1 MNASVFSRELG
12 NFRTYTLIWTGA
24 LLASFVG
31 GTLGSVLTARG
42 AGAAWNIAAT
52 LVLGYTNLQYTGP
65 IFSMILG
72 SLIVSQEEDEKTIE
86 FLLSHP
92 LTRAEIV
99 VSKLLAYSV
108 LVLFLNVLL
117 AVAGLVLIA
126 APGPWSGHAV
136 GAFLGVWLSYF
147 LLTYAFGAAGVFL
160 SMFVVK
166 GGALVGYSIGIPM
179 ILALLAFL
187 ETVGSD
193 LLRALARLSPY
204 RYLDYAGILET
215 GSVDV
220 PFVCVAAAVSAAF
233 LASSIVLYRKREF
246 AV

>member
-1 MNASVFSRELG
+1 MNASVFSREIG

-31 GTLGSVLTARG
+31 STLGSVLSARG
-42 AGAAWNIAAT
+42 TGAVYDIAAT
-52 LVLGYTNLQYTGP
+52 LVLGYTNMQYTGP
-65 IFSMILG
+65 IFAMILG
-72 SLIVSQEEDEKTIE
+72 ALIISQEEDEKTIE

-92 LTRAEIV
+92 LTRGEIA

-108 LVLFLNVLL
+108 LVLFLNVVL
-117 AVAGLVLIA
+117 VIAGLVLIA
-126 APGPWSGHAV
+126 AIGPWSGHAV
-136 GAFLGVWLSYF
+136 GTFLSVWLSYF

-187 ETVGSD
+187 ETVGSE
-193 LLRALARLSPY
+193 LLRALSRLSPY
-204 RYLDYAGILET
+204 RYLNYARILET
-215 GSVDV
+215 ASVDV
-220 PFVCVAAAVSAAF
+220 PFVCVTAAISAAF
-233 LASSIVLYRKREF
+233 LALSMVLYRKREF

>member
-1 MNASVFSRELG
+1 MNASVFSREIR

-31 GTLGSVLTARG
+31 STLGSVLTARG
-42 AGAAWNIAAT
+42 AGAAYDIAAT
-52 LVLGYTNLQYTGP
+52 LVLGYTNMQYTGP
-65 IFSMILG
+65 IFAMILG
-72 SLIVSQEEDEKTIE
+72 ALIISQEEDEKTIE

-92 LTRAEIV
+92 LTRGEIAA
-99 VSKLLAYSV
+99 SKLLAYSA
-108 LVLFLNVLL
+108 LVLFLNVVL
-117 AVAGLVLIA
+117 VIAGLVLIA

-136 GAFLGVWLSYF
+136 GTFLGVWLSYF
-147 LLTYAFGAAGVFL
+147 LLTYAFGAAGVLL

-193 LLRALARLSPY
+193 LLRALSRLSPY
-204 RYLDYAGILET
+204 RYLNYARILET
-215 GSVDV
+215 GSLDV
-220 PFVCVAAAVSAAF
+220 PFVCVTAAISAAL
-233 LASSIVLYRKREF
+233 LALSMVLYRRREF

>member
-1 MNASVFSRELG
+1 MNASVFSRDIR

-31 GTLGSVLTARG
+31 STLGSALSARG
-42 AGAAWNIAAT
+42 TGAAYDIAAI
-52 LVLGYTNLQYTGP
+52 LVLGYTNMQYTGP
-65 IFSMILG
+65 IFAMILG
-72 SLIVSQEEDEKTIE
+72 ALIISQEEDEKTIE

-92 LTRAEIV
+92 LTRGEIA
-99 VSKLLAYSV
+99 VSKLLAYSA
-108 LVLFLNVLL
+108 LVLFLNVVL
-117 AVAGLVLIA
+117 VIAGLVLIA

-187 ETVGSD
+187 ETVGSE
-193 LLRALARLSPY
+193 LLRTLSRLSPF
-204 RYLDYAGILET
+204 RYLGYARILET
-215 GSVDV
+215 ASVDV
-220 PFVCVAAAVSAAF
+220 PFVCVTAAISAAL
-233 LASSIVLYRKREF
+233 LALSMVLYRKREF

>member
-1 MNASVFSRELG
+1 MNTSVFSREIR

-24 LLASFVG
+24 LLASVVG
-31 GTLGSVLTARG
+31 STLGSVLTARG
-42 AGAAWNIAAT
+42 AGEAYDIAAV
-52 LVLGYTNLQYTGP
+52 LVLAYTNMQYTGP
-65 IFSMILG
+65 IFAMILG
-72 SLIVSQEEDEKTIE
+72 ALIISQEEDEKTIE
-86 FLLSHP
+86 FLLAHP
-92 LTRAEIV
+92 LTRGEIAA
-99 VSKLLAYSV
+99 SKLAAYSA
-108 LVLFLNVLL
+108 LVAFLNIVL
-117 AVAGLVLIA
+117 AVAGLVLIGVL
-126 APGPWSGHAV
+126 GPWSGHA
-136 GAFLGVWLSYF
+136 ASSFLSVWLSYF

-187 ETVGSD
+187 ENVGSD
-193 LLRALARLSPY
+193 LLRTLSRLSPF

-220 PFVCVAAAVSAAF
+220 PFVCVAAVVSAGLLAVSVAM
-233 LASSIVLYRKREF
+233 YRKREF